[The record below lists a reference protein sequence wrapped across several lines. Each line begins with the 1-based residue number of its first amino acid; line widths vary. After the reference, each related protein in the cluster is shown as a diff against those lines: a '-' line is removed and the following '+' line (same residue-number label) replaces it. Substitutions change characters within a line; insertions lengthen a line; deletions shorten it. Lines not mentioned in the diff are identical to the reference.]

1 MLKCSITSS
10 PSNNYAGTPQSITEM
25 LINKTVNK
33 VILKLFSYSSAGQ
46 YERFLTISGLEGA
59 LQKHRRG
66 KRKSR
71 KKSLDI

>member
-59 LQKHRRG
+59 LRNTGEGRESLE
-66 KRKSR
+66 KRV
-71 KKSLDI
+71 